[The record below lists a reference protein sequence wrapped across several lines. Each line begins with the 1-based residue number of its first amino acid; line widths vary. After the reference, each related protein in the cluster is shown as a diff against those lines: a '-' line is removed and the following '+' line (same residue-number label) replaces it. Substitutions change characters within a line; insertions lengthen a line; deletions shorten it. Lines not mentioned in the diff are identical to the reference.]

1 MRQIHLTIASL
12 LLASATLVSCDMDAP
27 TQSSLNEQS
36 TFSVY
41 GLAEREV
48 MSVCVS
54 FGETNSY
61 RGRFLP
67 YYGMNTDIEASSGTV
82 PSAKDASNEKQSLYN
97 YDTPANNP

>member
-67 YYGMNTDIEASSGTV
+67 YYGMPSRAYASMATSSTTPTCGSSSVRLSPCV
-82 PSAKDASNEKQSLYN
+82 PCSTS
-97 YDTPANNP
+97 T

>member
-1 MRQIHLTIASL
+1 MVASAG
-12 LLASATLVSCDMDAP
+12 LLASCDMDAP

-36 TFSVY
+36 TYSVY

-48 MSVCVS
+48 MSICVS

-67 YYGMNTDIEASSGTV
+67 FYGMSTDIETSSGTT
-82 PSAKDASNEKQSLYN
+82 PSAKDASN
-97 YDTPANNP
+97 

>member
-48 MSVCVS
+48 MSICVS
-54 FGETNSY
+54 FG
-61 RGRFLP
+61 
-67 YYGMNTDIEASSGTV
+67 
-82 PSAKDASNEKQSLYN
+82 
-97 YDTPANNP
+97 